1 MFTPLITAISKLYK
15 TKVDLLVIPTW
26 EGSSSILKN
35 DEFVYEIFGDKNPKF
50 TYKYDLMIET
60 WWGVNNVKIS
70 FDCKKVITAKQPNYF
85 NQHEIEYNMD
95 LARELGWEGETPKQW
110 VNHNKLPKL
119 KLKVNS
125 RIGIHSGCFGGVW
138 KKKKYPHFY
147 ELISELAKDNLIL
160 NFGSEKEKIVNND
173 GLLGDLFVEYAG
185 NLDLQGTIDLMTSCD
200 YFISNDSGLMHIAD
214 ALNIPL
220 IALFGPTLIT
230 KNRPIN
236 ENSNV
241 LVNTMTCQPCQYT
254 EDFNRCQDNK
264 CLQFKPEMIINYMKK
279 LNWISD

>member
-1 MFTPLITAISKLYK
+1 MSTPLITAISKLYK
-15 TKVDLLVIPTW
+15 TKVDLLVFPTW
-26 EGSSSILKN
+26 VGSSSILKN
-35 DEFVYEIFGDKNPKF
+35 YEFVNEIFEEEIL
-50 TYKYDLMIET
+50 KYDIRHDIVIVT
-60 WWGVNNVKIS
+60 WWGKKGQVYY
-70 FDCKKVITAKQPNYF
+70 DCKKLIQAKQPNYF
-85 NQHEIEYNMD
+85 NQHEIEHNMD

-110 VNHNKLPKL
+110 VYVENMPIKK
-119 KLKVNS
+119 NS
-125 RIGIHSGCFGGVW
+125 KKISGIHSGCFGGLW
-138 KKKKYPHFY
+138 KKKKYPYFKDFVKKLIKLNY
-147 ELISELAKDNLIL
+147 EIW
-160 NFGSEKEKIVNND
+160 NFGTNKEQLGIKESMPYVEIAGKSNLND
-173 GLLGDLFVEYAG
+173 
-185 NLDLQGTIDLMTSCD
+185 TINYIACCTN
-200 YFISNDSGLMHIAD
+200 FISNDSGLMHIAD

-254 EDFNRCQDNK
+254 EDFNICQDNK